1 VVFYTAL
8 PQHIPPEI
16 QTPVVR
22 VVKKTE
28 GLDKLLEVAQLIFA
42 TKLPVVNRALVA
54 HVRDVQRDYMWDFV
68 AKHWDQFGL
77 GAERTD
83 LAYFLAR
90 RLAFSLSGAAV
101 DRFVADL
108 PGEQG
113 QAAIREGM
121 VHPMRMYLIPPIQG
135 SPPQAGD
142 LFTGT
147 VHGKDGYWLLLTPSC
162 DVAQNKA
169 DWVLLAKCNL
179 LEDTAVYKANHEK
192 ASKATQRALLDLLRN
207 NRGERYYY
215 LPAAFTIPHL
225 IVDLQQLEGPLCSE
239 LDKLSPA
246 ATLDSPYAE
255 ALASRFSRYFARLG
269 TPDLDLEV
277 ILGNLHIDPK

>member
-1 VVFYTAL
+1 MANWRLLVVDDDPEICAEVKDFLERKDVGGDGSPVQVDTADFEKGFELLQGQNFDLLILDVRRGEQTEQHGDEAGLLTLQAVKAARFVPVVFYTAL

-54 HVRDVQRDYMWDFV
+54 HVRNVQRDYMWDFV

-169 DWVLLAKCNL
+169 IGC
-179 LEDTAVYKANHEK
+179 Y
-192 ASKATQRALLDLLRN
+192 
-207 NRGERYYY
+207 
-215 LPAAFTIPHL
+215 
-225 IVDLQQLEGPLCSE
+225 
-239 LDKLSPA
+239 
-246 ATLDSPYAE
+246 
-255 ALASRFSRYFARLG
+255 
-269 TPDLDLEV
+269 
-277 ILGNLHIDPK
+277 